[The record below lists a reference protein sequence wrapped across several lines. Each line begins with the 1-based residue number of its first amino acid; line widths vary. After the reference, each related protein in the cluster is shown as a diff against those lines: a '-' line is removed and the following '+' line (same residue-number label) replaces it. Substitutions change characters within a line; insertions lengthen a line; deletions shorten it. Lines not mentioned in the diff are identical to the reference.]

1 MAKRGR
7 PRKNR
12 EVPLSE
18 ESEKRVKQG
27 LQEAKEGKLERVG
40 LDKECSQENEHSQ
53 IVNNLLVEK
62 NNIQISQERKDK
74 LSATLREIN
83 KIIPDAVKY
92 ANTIEE
98 RARLSFGYVC
108 LDKLTGG
115 GIPAGTYTTI
125 WGGKGCAKSTI
136 VLDLIAKA
144 QKCDK
149 QCIYINGE
157 RSFDPAWAKSRG
169 VDINNLVI
177 VEVENLEEGLDTIIK
192 LCREKVAD
200 LIVLD
205 SIHGLAPHGELYEG
219 KADKEKSVEQDT
231 MALRARKMTQFF
243 EMATSFVAE
252 AKCAVLLVAQS
263 RMDLS
268 GFIKLEHLTGGHA
281 LMHFS
286 RLILRV
292 RRGQKT
298 DAPTEKRP
306 TGKITEKGKE
316 EMENIPIG
324 FDLVVHVD
332 KAQIPGCTEGNEIHV
347 LFHFKDGIHE

>member
-1 MAKRGR
+1 MGRTKGAKGK
-7 PRKNR
+7 KNKHIGST
-12 EVPLSE
+12 LDSFLKE
-18 ESEKRVKQG
+18 EKIDIPKEKILINNEEQGTDDVVIEVKQVE
-27 LQEAKEGKLERVG
+27 LTKEQE
-40 LDKECSQENEHSQ
+40 
-53 IVNNLLVEK
+53 
-62 NNIQISQERKDK
+62 ERKEK
-74 LSATLREIN
+74 LNATLKIIN
-83 KIIPDAVKY
+83 KDRPNSVKY

-98 RARLSFGYVC
+98 RARLSFGYKC

-115 GIPAGTYTTI
+115 GIPEGTYTTI
-125 WGGKGCAKSTI
+125 WGGKGCAKTTI

-144 QKCDK
+144 QKNNK
-149 QCIYINGE
+149 QCVYINGE
-157 RSFDPAWAKSRG
+157 RSYDPLYAKKRG
-169 VDINNLVI
+169 VDVDNLVV
-177 VEVENLEEGLDTIIK
+177 VEVENLEQGLDTIIT
-192 LCREKVAD
+192 LCRDKVAD

-219 KADKEKSVEQDT
+219 KAEKEKSVEQDT

-252 AKCAVLLVAQS
+252 AKCAVLLIAQS

-292 RRGQKT
+292 RRGQKA
-298 DAPTEKRP
+298 DAPLEKRP
-306 TGKITEKGKE
+306 TGKMTEKGKE
-316 EMENIPIG
+316 EMESIQIG

-332 KAQIPGCTEGNEIHV
+332 KTQIPECIELSEIHV
-347 LFHFKDGIHE
+347 PFYFEGGIKE